1 MKKQTKATIN
11 FILDIFLITL
21 SGLLLIVSARELYEI
36 FQIVISLGS
45 QLRLDAIIQ
54 NVLTFFMTFEFIMLI
69 FRYLQENH
77 HIPIR
82 YLIYICVTAVLRQIL
97 STHDGVQILL
107 LSVSILILIVTLI
120 LLQYAVERMRGRKP
134 QSSFDFSKL
143 SGKDED
149 QHH

>member
-21 SGLLLIVSARELYEI
+21 AGLLLIVSARELYEI
-36 FQIVISLGS
+36 FQIVISLGDK
-45 QLRLDAIIQ
+45 LRLEAIIR

-97 STHDGVQILL
+97 SDHDAGQILL
-107 LSVSILILIVTLI
+107 LSLSILILIVTLI
-120 LLQYAVERMRGRKP
+120 LLQYAVEKIRGRQP